1 MTDILAQYGIK
12 EVADITFFDLNA
24 DGTPGAPVLYIDS
37 AKTTNLETTGEE
49 AVAQG
54 GKGNAEL
61 ISWDH
66 SRKGTF
72 SISDALF
79 SIHSLEVMTGAIVD
93 DEQEIIMGGYV
104 KGASS
109 KPTMTT
115 DGRTIPTG
123 ATFYDKDGKPVQGA
137 DYTNAV
143 YAKWTVTTSDVI
155 DITIS
160 PDKFPGTYYVTAD
173 TVVRSK
179 KTGADESLQIILPK
193 AKIQSNTTISLDAA
207 GDPSVFDMTLKLLK
221 SENGELVKIVKYTEN
236 AGA

>member
-1 MTDILAQYGIK
+1 MADILAQYGIK
-12 EVADITFFDLNA
+12 EVADITFFDLNE

-79 SIHSLEVMTGAIVD
+79 SVHSLEVMTGATIGNA
-93 DEQEIIMGGYV
+93 QEIVMGGYV
-104 KGASS
+104 TGGSS
-109 KPTMTT
+109 KPTVTT
-115 DGRTIPTG
+115 DGRTIG
-123 ATFYDKDGKPVQGA
+123 SDATFYKADGAKIT
-137 DYTNAV
+137 DSTFTEAV
-143 YAKWTVTTSDVI
+143 YAKWTITPSEVI

-179 KTGADESLQIILPK
+179 KTGLDESLQIILPK
-193 AKIQSNTTISLDAA
+193 AKIQSNATISLDAA

-221 SENGELVKIVKYTEN
+221 SENGELVKIVKYKEN